1 MPADTASHPKAIA
14 AADWITRAE
23 AWRGELARRADEAET
38 ARRLPQDIADRLAAD
53 GFYAMVNP
61 AGWGGAGAAPLD
73 YYDVVEALA
82 RGDAAPAWCT
92 FISITAAY
100 GMAFTDSDAVRAL
113 LEAPAM
119 KAAGVFAPMGRA
131 VRTEKDGQAGFR
143 ISGRWAWGSGTQNAD
158 WISGG
163 CFIADE
169 AGDLILDDKGRPQ
182 HLSAIF
188 PKDQVHFHDTWTVT
202 GLKGTGSTDFEV
214 RDVFVPDDLAVR
226 GFGTARDDE
235 AIFRFPSFGL
245 LAIGIA
251 AVALGTAR
259 GAIDDFHELA
269 VSKVPAGGRNTL
281 AQKSLTHRGVAEA
294 EASVRQGRAFLREAI
309 GEAWTDAL
317 AGSVS
322 MERRR
327 DLRLACT
334 SAVQAA
340 KRAVDTVYELAG
352 GSSVYST
359 SPIQRRFRDVHVATQ
374 HIMVGPSTWE
384 VTGRLFLDQPTDI
397 SQL

>member
-1 MPADTASHPKAIA
+1 MPADTASDFKSAGQTDWASKA
-14 AADWITRAE
+14 D

-61 AGWGGAGAAPLD
+61 VGWGGAGATPLEYHD
-73 YYDVVEALA
+73 AVEALA
-82 RGDAAPAWCT
+82 LGDAAPAWCT

-100 GMAFTDSDAVRAL
+100 GMAFTNSDAVRTL
-113 LEAPAM
+113 LDAPAM

-131 VRTEKDGQAGFR
+131 IRTEQEGAPGFR
-143 ISGRWAWGSGTQNAD
+143 INGRWAWGSGTQNSD

-163 CFIADE
+163 CFLADE
-169 AGDLILDDKGRPQ
+169 AGDLVLDEEGRPQ

-188 PKDQVHFHDTWTVT
+188 SNDQVHFHDTWTVT
-202 GLKGTGSTDFEV
+202 GLQGTGSTDFEV
-214 RDVFVPDDLAVR
+214 KDAFVPEALAVR

-259 GAIDDFHELA
+259 GAIDDFHDLA

-317 AGSVS
+317 EGPVS

-340 KRAVDTVYELAG
+340 KRAIDTIYELAG